1 MISFYNVFALILT
14 LSVSFAYLN
23 HRWFKMPPTIGIM
36 CGSLILS
43 IAMFAVETWGH
54 GKFIHSFILI
64 LEDLPF
70 HDLLINGMLGYLLFA
85 GALSVDMRHLKSQG
99 WEVAILSMLGTIAS
113 TILIGL
119 LLHSIVILFHIDLPF
134 INCFLFGALISP
146 TDPIAVIAMF
156 KDLKAPRH
164 MATVLEGESL
174 FNDGVGIV
182 IFLTLYQATYHMG
195 SPTLSGIVLL
205 FLQQTF
211 GGLILGALLGWGG
224 AYLVKT
230 SHNVN
235 MAILVSLGVVTGG
248 YALAQVLSVSGAI
261 AMVVAGLIIG
271 NLPDQPHYTAH
282 SKKELTLFWE
292 VLDEILNA
300 ILFLLIGFELLI
312 MPFSLQ
318 KWLVGALAIPLVLL
332 VRYITV
338 ALPVYLFTLKK
349 SYYPYFVGILTW
361 GGLRGGLAIALV
373 LALPRDNYRDWL
385 LSMTYMVVLF
395 AILVQGLTMKRLI
408 GASMAKL
415 ANKELRGV

>member
-1 MISFYNVFALILT
+1 MISFYNVFAIILT
-14 LSVSFAYLN
+14 LSVSFAYIN
-23 HRWFKMPPTIGIM
+23 HRWLKMPPTIGIM
-36 CGSLILS
+36 CGALLLS
-43 IAMFAVETWGH
+43 AIMFATGLGEH
-54 GKFIHSFILI
+54 GKLI
-64 LEDLPF
+64 QPFVTTLANLPF
-70 HDLLINGMLGYLLFA
+70 HDLLINGMLAYLLFA
-85 GALSVDMRHLKSQG
+85 GALSVDMGHLKSQG
-99 WEVAILSMLGTIAS
+99 WEVAILAMLGTIAS
-113 TILIGL
+113 TFLIGFL
-119 LLHSIVILFHIDLPF
+119 LYFLLHCFQINFPL

-182 IFLTLYQATYHMG
+182 IFLTLYQAAYHMQ
-195 SPTLSGIVLL
+195 SPTFSTIGLL

-211 GGLILGALLGWGG
+211 GGLLLGALLGWGG
-224 AYLVKT
+224 AYLIKT
-230 SHNVN
+230 SYSVN
-235 MAILVSLGVVTGG
+235 LAILVSIGVVTGG
-248 YALAQVLSVSGAI
+248 YAFAQLIGVSGPL
-261 AMVVAGLIIG
+261 AMVVAGIIIG
-271 NLPDQPHYTAH
+271 NLTHQSFYTEQA
-282 SKKELTLFWE
+282 KKDLLIFWE

-318 KWLVGALAIPLVLL
+318 KWLIGALCIPLVLL
-332 VRYITV
+332 VRYLTV
-338 ALPVYLFTLKK
+338 AMPVYLFTLKK

-373 LALPRDNYRDWL
+373 LALPRDSYRDSL

-395 AILVQGLTMKRLI
+395 AIIVQGLSMKRLI

-415 ANKELRGV
+415 AKNRLKRV